1 MQQTLSLYILYFV
14 AKKKTKLDMLP
25 EIWWSDQICFFVHG
39 IRNGLEWNILWSTS
53 LFKKKKTTKIKKKLA
68 IVKWNNF
75 TAEDVK
81 TNSCRWWCNRIWG
94 RWADALRALTT
105 KQTCKKFSISCRE
118 RKRERKIEMIIVVL
132 SALIIL
138 EMVYISKGI
147 C

>member
-1 MQQTLSLYILYFV
+1 MQQSLSLYILYFV
-14 AKKKTKLDMLP
+14 AKKNQTRYASWNMVIRSNLLCPWNTKWSWMKYPLIDVPFKKTKQKNH
-25 EIWWSDQICFFVHG
+25 E
-39 IRNGLEWNILWSTS
+39 N
-53 LFKKKKTTKIKKKLA
+53 KKKLA

-118 RKRERKIEMIIVVL
+118 RKREKKIEMIIVVL
-132 SALIIL
+132 SALINL

>member
-14 AKKKTKLDMLP
+14 AKKKQTRYASWNMVIRSNLLCPWNTK
-25 EIWWSDQICFFVHG
+25 WSWMKYPLIDVP
-39 IRNGLEWNILWSTS
+39 
-53 LFKKKKTTKIKKKLA
+53 FKKKRKNHENKKKLA

-81 TNSCRWWCNRIWG
+81 TNSCRWWRNRIWG

-132 SALIIL
+132 SALINL